1 MLIMAFIMYLWADKP
16 EPVPLP
22 SPEIKEMAISSSD
35 TQEKNSG
42 IVIKTDVQETT
53 VTEPPSKTIISQE

>member
-16 EPVPLP
+16 ESVALP
-22 SPEIKEMAISSSD
+22 SPEIKEMAIPSTD

-42 IVIKTDVQETT
+42 IVIKTDVQEATA
-53 VTEPPSKTIISQE
+53 TEPLSKTIISQQ